1 MVDVLSPFTI
11 PSPPPPPSSLS
22 NKNNSIPML
31 YYGLVVMGIAAI
43 VLAIYNIIIIK
54 RCNRNHN
61 QLSQPTRP
69 NLIDIEGGANSNNN
83 MSFENQQRNLL
94 SSFKYKKE
102 VIAKEEEQKGYYDYE
117 CSVCLMVYEEGE
129 DVRKLPK
136 CKHCFHALCIDM
148 WLYSH
153 FDCPI
158 CRTPVGPFCHDFQEE
173 NSRDGLIESGGSINV

>member
-11 PSPPPPPSSLS
+11 PSPPPPPSLS

-54 RCNRNHN
+54 RCNRSHN
-61 QLSQPTRP
+61 QSQPTRP
-69 NLIDIEGGANSNNN
+69 NLMVIEGFERSSNR
-83 MSFENQQRNLL
+83 SFENQQRNLL

-102 VIAKEEEQKGYYDYE
+102 VVAKEQEHKGYDYE
-117 CSVCLMVYEEGE
+117 CYVCLSVYEEGE

-158 CRTPVGPFCHDFQEE
+158 CRTPVGPLCHNFQEE
-173 NSRDGLIESGGSINV
+173 NYRDGVIESGGSISV

>member
-11 PSPPPPPSSLS
+11 PSPPPPSSFSS

-54 RCNRNHN
+54 RCNRSHN
-61 QLSQPTRP
+61 QAQPTSP
-69 NLIDIEGGANSNNN
+69 TLMVIENSNNR
-83 MSFENQQRNLL
+83 SFGNSQRNLL

-102 VIAKEEEQKGYYDYE
+102 VVTKEEEKKGDFDYE
-117 CSVCLMVYEEGE
+117 CSVCLSVYEEGE

-158 CRTPVGPFCHDFQEE
+158 CRTPVGSFRHNFVEE
-173 NSRDGLIESGGSINV
+173 NSRDGLMESSGIVYV